1 MEFFILFSLFCICLK
16 ISRIKGEKEKKKNI
30 AGISLCQLKEILGSQ
45 GTLRKREA
53 HTLHVTLGGFH
64 IMKECVHSS
73 VCVYLLSVF
82 STRMSPT
89 RAGFLF
95 CSLVVPALPLCL
107 ALRERSVKVNVPH
120 LGGWDVSFHF
130 TDENTEAFG
139 ADVLAQDHI
148 AG

>member
-1 MEFFILFSLFCICLK
+1 MCLK
-16 ISRIKGEKEKKKNI
+16 MSRIKGEKEKKKKV

-82 STRMSPT
+82 SARMSPT
-89 RAGFLF
+89 RAGSLF
-95 CSLVVPALPLCL
+95 CSLVVPSTAIVPGTEGAICKGECPSPGRL
-107 ALRERSVKVNVPH
+107 ACVFP
-120 LGGWDVSFHF
+120 FHR
-130 TDENTEAFG
+130 
-139 ADVLAQDHI
+139 
-148 AG
+148 